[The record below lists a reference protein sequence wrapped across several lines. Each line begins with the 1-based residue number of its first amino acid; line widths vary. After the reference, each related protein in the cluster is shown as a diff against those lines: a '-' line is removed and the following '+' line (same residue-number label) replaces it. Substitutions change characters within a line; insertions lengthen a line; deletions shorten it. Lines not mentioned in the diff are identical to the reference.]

1 MALQVHARPRRFRKF
16 LRSAGPAAR
25 YACSLTVE
33 AAAAFPLFLFALY
46 LLILPMRM
54 MRTSMQM
61 QQVCEQT
68 CEILAEAAYM
78 QQLAA
83 AAAADAR
90 AAEEAGTAADSEGAG
105 SSGTSAGKASG
116 AAAAP
121 GNTAASGEGAAS
133 LKTIGSANGGSA
145 EKRSEEADAL
155 IKWLSTQGA
164 ATLIGT
170 AAAAA
175 IEDENVEDLISW
187 RSGYMV
193 DGEMIRLTLDYRYRL
208 PFFGLGGLRQSVTAS
223 RRAWVGRSEGGISNG
238 PEDREEDDE
247 IVYVGKS
254 STRYHASPSCHYLSN
269 HSMKP
274 VSYASLESLRNSGGS
289 RYKPCTR
296 CGKGAHPGTV
306 YIMPSGEVWHSDP
319 DCSAISAYAHAV
331 RKSEVEHLGPCSYC
345 CH

>member
-1 MALQVHARPRRFRKF
+1 MALQVHARLRRFREF

-25 YACSLTVE
+25 CVCSLTVE

-68 CEILAEAAYM
+68 CEVLAEAAYM

-83 AAAADAR
+83 SAAADAK
-90 AAEEAGTAADSEGAG
+90 ASEASGTAAGTGAAD
-105 SSGTSAGKASG
+105 SSGTAAGRSSG
-116 AAAAP
+116 AGGGASS
-121 GNTAASGEGAAS
+121 ASGEGAAS

-145 EKRSEEADAL
+145 EKRSGEADAL

-175 IEDENVEDLISW
+175 IEDENVDNLISW

-193 DGEMIRLTLDYRYRL
+193 DGEIIRLTLDYRYRL
-208 PFFGLGGLRQSVTAS
+208 PFFGLGGLHQSVTAS
-223 RRAWVGRSEGGISNG
+223 RRAWIGRSEGGISSG
-238 PEDREEDDE
+238 SGKDEEEE
-247 IVYVGKS
+247 IVYVGRN

-269 HSMKP
+269 KSMKP

-289 RYKPCTR
+289 RYKPCAR
-296 CGKGAHPGTV
+296 CGKGGHPATV

-331 RKSEVEHLGPCSYC
+331 KKSEVEHLGPCSYC